1 MRSVFGFG
9 SAEDRESA
17 ERIGSGLEN
26 AVGVLVRAEE
36 ARRYVATTTILKRFT
51 AATPTLLFHVLFFFL
66 FKGWSSDEVGEREKS
81 WACDI
86 GDVGRGYGQSAGILG
101 GHGVGETED
110 PTERLPCLYGSL
122 FSTDGP
128 GYLECAGG

>member
-1 MRSVFGFG
+1 MDGLRVFLSFVLGALEGLVRSVFGFG

-51 AATPTLLFHVLFFFL
+51 AATPTLLFHVLFFFS
-66 FKGWSSDEVGEREKS
+66 FQGMV
-81 WACDI
+81 I
-86 GDVGRGYGQSAGILG
+86 
-101 GHGVGETED
+101 
-110 PTERLPCLYGSL
+110 
-122 FSTDGP
+122 
-128 GYLECAGG
+128 